1 MIRPSMTSICIAVAG
16 GCFGFP
22 SGILAQLPSESM
34 LPGQRPSVV
43 ALPDESRL
51 PPGFA
56 VAPIPIDD
64 LPLPVVG
71 GESPPPAGEPS
82 SRAGRRRSRRHRYPA
97 NPLPVNPLSVNPLP
111 GESLPGESLLP
122 PAAQK
127 PAVPED
133 AEDAGEELGPA
144 AADVL
149 NLAQSADAI
158 AWLRLEMK
166 GHVGPLRA
174 LAFTGDSARLCSAGE
189 DKAVLVLVAKR
200 PSRRLAA

>member
-71 GESPPPAGEPS
+71 GESPPPAGEP
-82 SRAGRRRSRRHRYPA
+82 AIEPGGPPPVPPP
-97 NPLPVNPLSVNPLP
+97 PLPS
-111 GESLPGESLLP
+111 ESTPSES
-122 PAAQK
+122 
-127 PAVPED
+127 
-133 AEDAGEELGPA
+133 
-144 AADVL
+144 
-149 NLAQSADAI
+149 
-158 AWLRLEMK
+158 
-166 GHVGPLRA
+166 
-174 LAFTGDSARLCSAGE
+174 T
-189 DKAVLVLVAKR
+189 
-200 PSRRLAA
+200 PSESTPQ